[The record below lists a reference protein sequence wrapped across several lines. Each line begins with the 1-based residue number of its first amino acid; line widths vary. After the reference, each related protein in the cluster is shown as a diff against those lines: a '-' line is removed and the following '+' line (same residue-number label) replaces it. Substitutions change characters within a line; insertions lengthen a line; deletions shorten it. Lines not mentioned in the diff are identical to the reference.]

1 MGRGSRQ
8 RRLTGGGSLG
18 LRIERW
24 RRAGRPGKRMPEE
37 LWQAATVLSR
47 EYGAYRVSSEF
58 GLRYETP
65 RQRAA
70 DEAGARRDSSADNEA
85 EFVEVEVAKLLA
97 HGEGGVTA
105 VEVERSDGSR
115 LKIRV
120 GGG

>member
-1 MGRGSRQ
+1 
-8 RRLTGGGSLG
+8 
-18 LRIERW
+18 
-24 RRAGRPGKRMPEE
+24 
-37 LWQAATVLSR
+37 VLSR

-58 GLRYETP
+58 GLRYETL

-70 DEAGARRDSSADNEA
+70 DEAGARKDSSAGNEA

-97 HGEGGVTA
+97 HAEGGVTE

-120 GGG
+120 GGGQRVDVEAVTAAFVGRAR